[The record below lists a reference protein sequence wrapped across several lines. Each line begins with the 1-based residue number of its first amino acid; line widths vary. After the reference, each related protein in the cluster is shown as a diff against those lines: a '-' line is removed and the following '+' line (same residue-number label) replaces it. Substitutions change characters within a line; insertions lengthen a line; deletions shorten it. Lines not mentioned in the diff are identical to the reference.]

1 MSKYIN
7 FKIFII
13 SLAIGFFFV
22 YITGPDIKVVIVYPN
37 PDNIKTMQYKDKA
50 NQCFTYVAN
59 EISCDTDEPINVAPI
74 QS

>member
-7 FKIFII
+7 FKIFIL

-22 YITGPDIKVVIVYPN
+22 YITGPDIKEVIIYPT
-37 PDNIKTMQYKDKA
+37 PDNINRIQYKDKA

-59 EISCDTDEPINVAPI
+59 EISCDTDETINIAPI